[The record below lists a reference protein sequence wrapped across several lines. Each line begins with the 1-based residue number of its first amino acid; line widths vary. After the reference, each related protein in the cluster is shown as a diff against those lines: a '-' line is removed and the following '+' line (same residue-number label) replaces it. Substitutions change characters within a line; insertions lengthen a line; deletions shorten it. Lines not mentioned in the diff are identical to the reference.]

1 MLARLAIAEDYGRRE
16 AILAGKLADQ
26 RRHKRVQIS
35 LGVRFMLPSGEELRG
50 SVLDISAGGISVQS
64 DTPVEMGSA
73 IIIYVDEIGRVEGQV
88 VRAHEQGF
96 AVQFNLPQT
105 KREKIV
111 ETLTVLT
118 NKDKLEGADLRRH
131 ERVNSEGS
139 TRIVL
144 PDGREIACRILD
156 LSLSGVSLETRATPL
171 IGEEVMV
178 GRMRGRVA
186 RIHERGIAI
195 EFVDVP
201 QRGSLA
207 DQLTHRPAT

>member
-1 MLARLAIAEDYGRRE
+1 MLARLENAGEMGRQE

-50 SVLDISAGGISVQS
+50 SVLDISAGGISVA
-64 DTPVEMGSA
+64 TETKVEMGA
-73 IIIYVDEIGRVEGQV
+73 PIIIYVDEIGRVEGQV
-88 VRAHEQGF
+88 VRIHDQGF
-96 AVQFNLPQT
+96 AVQFNVPQV

-118 NKDKLEGADLRRH
+118 NKDKLEGEDMRRH
-131 ERVNSEGS
+131 ERVKSEGS

-207 DQLTHRPAT
+207 DQLTHRPTP